1 MLMWNEILKSFC
13 PWKWDLCKSW
23 SLLGQLEKMEY
34 HDYMYAFFLCNLE
47 YKVLKINLL
56 STGNKIDLEK
66 ERHVSV
72 QEAEM

>member
-1 MLMWNEILKSFC
+1 
-13 PWKWDLCKSW
+13 
-23 SLLGQLEKMEY
+23 MEY

>member
-1 MLMWNEILKSFC
+1 MRFSNHFVLESEICVRAGLYWDSLRKWNTTITCMLSFC
-13 PWKWDLCKSW
+13 VI
-23 SLLGQLEKMEY
+23 
-34 HDYMYAFFLCNLE
+34 LE